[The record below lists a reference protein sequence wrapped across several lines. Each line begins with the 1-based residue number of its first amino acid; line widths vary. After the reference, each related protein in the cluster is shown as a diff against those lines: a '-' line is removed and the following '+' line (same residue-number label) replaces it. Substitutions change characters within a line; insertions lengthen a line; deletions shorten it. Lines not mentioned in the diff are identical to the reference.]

1 MQAEQIGIDAKWL
14 PTVSFAIGEDSPGND
29 LCRDPEN
36 VIEIERGLGCD
47 FASLKDRRAGSG
59 LVTGKAFATFALR
72 RLNMS
77 YRKTSIVMLLLFVIC
92 AVSFP
97 VLGTSAEACTG
108 IMLRNADGSVVH
120 GRTVEFGILV
130 EVDQA
135 IIPRGHEFIAKA
147 PGGPGMK
154 YKAKYGCVGSY
165 TFGNLALCDG
175 MNEKGLAIGA
185 FYFPTFAKYTELT
198 KENRDKAL
206 SPADFP
212 NWVLTQFA
220 TVGEVQAAIEAGQA
234 VIVPTVLE
242 GWGPVAPP
250 FHYVAYD
257 KTGASIA
264 IEPVDGKLKVTH
276 NPLGVFTNS
285 PTFDWHLTN
294 LRNYI
299 ALNPRNVP
307 PVKLEGLKLQ
317 AFGQGSGML
326 GLPGDFTPPSRFVR
340 AAVFCASAIPVADA
354 SKGVLQAFHILNNF
368 DIPVGVAR
376 EKDKDGT
383 VHSDFT
389 QFTVVRD
396 PQNLCY
402 YYKSYDDQTIRM
414 IDLRKFDLDA
424 KAVKTL
430 GTASS
435 QPIVDMSSQAK

>member
-1 MQAEQIGIDAKWL
+1 MSYKKSNIFAL
-14 PTVSFAIGEDSPGND
+14 VLFVFCTVS
-29 LCRDPEN
+29 
-36 VIEIERGLGCD
+36 
-47 FASLKDRRAGSG
+47 SLE
-59 LVTGKAFATFALR
+59 
-72 RLNMS
+72 
-77 YRKTSIVMLLLFVIC
+77 LL
-92 AVSFP
+92 S
-97 VLGTSAEACTG
+97 SAQACTG
-108 IMLRNADGSVVH
+108 IMLRTADGSVVH

-147 PGGPGMK
+147 PDGPGMK
-154 YKAKYGCVGSY
+154 YKARYGCLGLY
-165 TFGNLALCDG
+165 TFKNLALCDG
-175 MNEKGLAIGA
+175 MNEKGLAVGA
-185 FYFPTFAKYTELT
+185 FYFPTFAKYTEVT

-234 VIVPTVLE
+234 VIVPTVLD

-264 IEPVDGKLKVTH
+264 IEPVDGKLKVTR

-307 PVKLEGLKLQ
+307 PVELEGLKLQ

-340 AAVFCASAIPVADA
+340 AGSLLCRSHPLSRRGHGRSAGL
-354 SKGVLQAFHILNNF
+354 S
-368 DIPVGVAR
+368 
-376 EKDKDGT
+376 
-383 VHSDFT
+383 HS
-389 QFTVVRD
+389 Q
-396 PQNLCY
+396 QL
-402 YYKSYDDQTIRM
+402 
-414 IDLRKFDLDA
+414 
-424 KAVKTL
+424 
-430 GTASS
+430 
-435 QPIVDMSSQAK
+435 